1 MNDKSVYIFI
11 FFSLVY
17 LFFTTVY
24 FSYEESLIYGAADG
38 ANYIKISKNSPFFL
52 DEELRKI
59 HAQRFLIPYVIGLI
73 SKIVY
78 LDIFYIYRLLNFI
91 LIFSSLYV
99 LIKIFKTSKIDNTSI
114 IVALTLVIY
123 NPYFFRYFLS
133 LPTLINDFFFVFSSL
148 IIVYGI
154 KTKNKNISYIG
165 FALSIIARQ
174 TGIMFLIGALIL
186 KIKYRNK
193 FFFTKFDLIKI
204 IIIYLSI
211 ISLNNYYASQ
221 ASYDAFD
228 LRAVNGIFFYLKNS
242 FDLKEIILF
251 FSYIL
256 FSYLPVLIFFL
267 LRKINKNYDKYLF
280 IYILISISL
289 IFLQPILAGPEI
301 AGKNIIRLTNL
312 AYFISIILCLM
323 FYSFK
328 KINLSKYILYI
339 FILGSLFWSLHP
351 TYNLIFSL
359 IG

>member
-1 MNDKSVYIFI
+1 M
-11 FFSLVY
+11 
-17 LFFTTVY
+17 
-24 FSYEESLIYGAADG
+24 
-38 ANYIKISKNSPFFL
+38 
-52 DEELRKI
+52 
-59 HAQRFLIPYVIGLI
+59 
-73 SKIVY
+73 
-78 LDIFYIYRLLNFI
+78 
-91 LIFSSLYV
+91 
-99 LIKIFKTSKIDNTSI
+99 
-114 IVALTLVIY
+114 
-123 NPYFFRYFLS
+123 LS
-133 LPTLINDFFFVFSSL
+133 N
-148 IIVYGI
+148 
-154 KTKNKNISYIG
+154 
-165 FALSIIARQ
+165 
-174 TGIMFLIGALIL
+174 
-186 KIKYRNK
+186 
-193 FFFTKFDLIKI
+193 
-204 IIIYLSI
+204 LSI